1 MLVVG
6 DREAAEGTVS
16 VRSRS
21 GGDLGARTVDALI
34 TDAMDEVARKAGVA
48 QGAPAIQEE
57 GRAL

>member
-21 GGDLGARTVDALI
+21 GGDQGAEPVDAI
-34 TDAMDEVARKAGVA
+34 SSRRRATKSRRKGSVSG
-48 QGAPAIQEE
+48 Q
-57 GRAL
+57 RSSCHDR